1 MSSRSNKNKRA
12 RGRPKRSSF
21 ANDLDD
27 QTLPAA
33 VTLLRKLDDVDFGNF
48 ESQLQPIADSLG
60 SSNDDDAIT
69 KESSTLLKEC
79 MKFLV
84 LKKIAGDEDA
94 KVLSPTDVIDAVW
107 HQLLLNPRLY
117 KNINEALGGEMI
129 DHNPEGGRDV
139 AARNKRVCRTM
150 EMYKTVFITPAASVA
165 SSMWKAP
172 VELPVADDDIPNINI
187 TLRDRTHKETM
198 FQCKKTMR
206 VREMLSVVAKQRG
219 VHRSS
224 LRLFL
229 DGQHLPFEDMIGEIV
244 KDGDVIDVLLQQ
256 IGC

>member
-1 MSSRSNKNKRA
+1 MITIPPPLFIVKVEAPNDAAVAANINDNVPPIANPIPSSSSNNKRA

-48 ESQLQPIADSLG
+48 ESQLQPIADGMG
-60 SSNDDDAIT
+60 SSQSNDNIT
-69 KESSTLLKEC
+69 TTEEPSTLLKEC
-79 MKFLV
+79 LKFLV

-94 KVLSPTDVIDAVW
+94 TMLSPTDVIDAVW

-139 AARNKRVCRTM
+139 SA
-150 EMYKTVFITPAASVA
+150 YVA
-165 SSMWKAP
+165 PSRCTS
-172 VELPVADDDIPNINI
+172 
-187 TLRDRTHKETM
+187 
-198 FQCKKTMR
+198 
-206 VREMLSVVAKQRG
+206 
-219 VHRSS
+219 SS
-224 LRLFL
+224 LSHPPPPSPVRYERLRSCHPDL
-229 DGQHLPFEDMIGEIV
+229 HPFE
-244 KDGDVIDVLLQQ
+244 
-256 IGC
+256 